1 MGAYKTNGNTQL
13 TQKTLIIW
21 LLMLLRIGPGF
32 LVKLPSRLIVKRTMA
47 VDIGGMRKPYND
59 KEDVFDI
66 KDLTSREPFGQFKSW
81 FETASSHQ
89 DIEEA
94 NAMCLCTASTSGLPS
109 ARIPAEDS
117 DSYFHSRPFSSQL
130 GALVSDQSKV
140 VANRGVLDTK
150 NRELE
155 EKYGSGD
162 EQPSR
167 PDWGGYLVVPRMVE
181 FWQGQSNRI
190 HDRIRFRKM
199 TKDETLNPETSHQG
213 EDGW

>member
-1 MGAYKTNGNTQL
+1 
-13 TQKTLIIW
+13 
-21 LLMLLRIGPGF
+21 MLLRIGPGF

-109 ARIPAEDS
+109 ARMVLLKKYGPEGFTFFTNYTSRKADELESNPEAALVFYWPPLKRSVRVEGCVERIPAEDS

-140 VANRGVLDTK
+140 VANRGVLDK
-150 NRELE
+150 
-155 EKYGSGD
+155 K
-162 EQPSR
+162 
-167 PDWGGYLVVPRMVE
+167 
-181 FWQGQSNRI
+181 
-190 HDRIRFRKM
+190 K
-199 TKDETLNPETSHQG
+199 
-213 EDGW
+213 